1 MKRTNEIRK
10 KKKIGAF
17 DMVNTILVILITLVT
32 IYPLYFC
39 VIASFSDPQ
48 QDQGFYLGTVSVC
61 AAGEQDMDRISE
73 QHHLYVFRDAL

>member
-1 MKRTNEIRK
+1 MKRKNEIRK

-48 QDQGFYLGTVSVC
+48 QVALGNTMFWIK
-61 AAGEQDMDRISE
+61 DFT
-73 QHHLYVFRDAL
+73 L